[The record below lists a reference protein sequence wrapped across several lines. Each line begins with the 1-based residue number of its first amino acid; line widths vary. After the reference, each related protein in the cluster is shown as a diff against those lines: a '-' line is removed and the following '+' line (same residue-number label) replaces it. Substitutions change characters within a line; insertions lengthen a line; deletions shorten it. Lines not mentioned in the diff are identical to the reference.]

1 MAGAWGASW
10 AQYNRTMSAAS
21 LLYSAAQV
29 RALDAHAIA
38 QGTSGYTLM
47 KRAGEA
53 ALRALRSRWPKAL
66 EIAVVAAGAT
76 IAGGGNNAG
85 DGYVL
90 ARFAQAAGLSA
101 TVLAVIAPDRLTGD
115 ARTAC
120 QDFRSSG
127 GDACAYS
134 ALLLAQADVIVDA
147 LLGTGLTSTVRPPMS
162 EAIQAVNACAR
173 PVLALDL
180 PSGLNADSGA
190 VMGAAVRADCT
201 ISFVALKTGLFLGDG
216 PEYAGRLLFDD
227 LEVTPPPEAR
237 FAALLERLGE
247 GEIARAL
254 PSRRRQAN
262 KGDFG
267 RVLIVGGGPGMPGAV
282 RLAGEACLR
291 VGAGLVTVATAR
303 ENLAAIVVGR
313 PELIVHAVERA
324 DELAALLEPADVV
337 AIGPGLGRSDW
348 AQALL
353 EHTLASGKRLV
364 IDADALNLL
373 AVQRLIA
380 PSESVLTPHPGEAAR
395 LLDISTEMVQADRMA
410 ALRALTMRHPG
421 AVIVLKGA
429 GTLIGVVHDNA
440 SGPTPAICERG
451 NPGMAAAG
459 MGDVLTGAIAGIL
472 GQCRDP
478 WLAARAGVMAHALAG
493 DDLARDRQRGVLA
506 LELAEA
512 INRWVNLRT

>member
-1 MAGAWGASW
+1 
-10 AQYNRTMSAAS
+10 MSASS

-38 QGTSGYTLM
+38 HGTSGYTLM

-66 EIAVVAAGAT
+66 EIAVVAGA
-76 IAGGGNNAG
+76 GNNAG

-101 TVLAVIAPDRLTGD
+101 TVLAVTAPEQLHGD

-127 GDACAYS
+127 GHIVSYS
-134 ALLLAQADVIVDA
+134 AARLGKADVIVDA
-147 LLGTGLTSTVRPPMS
+147 LLGTGLASAVRPPLS
-162 EAIQAVNACAR
+162 EAIVAINACAR

-180 PSGLNADSGA
+180 PSGLNADTGA
-190 VMGAAVRADCT
+190 VMGMAVRADCT

-227 LEVTPPPEAR
+227 LEIAVPAEAQ
-237 FAALLERLGE
+237 FTALLERLGE
-247 GEIARAL
+247 GEIALAL

-267 RVLIVGGGPGMPGAV
+267 RVLIVGGGSGMPGAV

-291 VGAGLVTVATAR
+291 VGAGLVVVATAR
-303 ENLAAIVVGR
+303 DNLTAIAAGR
-313 PELIVHAVERA
+313 PELIVHGVEQPEELSELLNTA
-324 DELAALLEPADVV
+324 DIV
-337 AIGPGLGRSDW
+337 AIGPGLGRSSW
-348 AQALL
+348 ARGLL
-353 EHTLASGKRLV
+353 TRTLGCGKQLV

-373 AVQRLIA
+373 AESGQAA
-380 PSESVLTPHPGEAAR
+380 PPGSVLTPHPGEAAR
-395 LLDISTEMVQADRMA
+395 LLKISTEAVQADRMA
-410 ALRALTMRHPG
+410 ALRALTKHHPG

-429 GTLIGVVHDNA
+429 GTLVGQSQDPAPSPV
-440 SGPTPAICERG
+440 PAICERG

-459 MGDVLTGAIAGIL
+459 MGDVLTGGIAGIL
-472 GQCRDP
+472 AQCRQP

-493 DDLARDRQRGVLA
+493 DDLGRDRERGILA
-506 LELAEA
+506 LELADA
-512 INRWVNLRT
+512 LNRWVNLRR

>member
-1 MAGAWGASW
+1 
-10 AQYNRTMSAAS
+10 MSAAS

-29 RALDAHAIA
+29 RSLDAHAIA

-66 EIAVVAAGAT
+66 EIAVVA
-76 IAGGGNNAG
+76 GGGNNGG

-90 ARFAQAAGLSA
+90 ARFAQAAGLSV
-101 TVLAVIAPDRLTGD
+101 TVLAVTAVEQLSGD
-115 ARTAC
+115 ARSAW

-127 GDACAYS
+127 GKVAPYADS
-134 ALLLAQADVIVDA
+134 LLARADVIVDA
-147 LLGTGLTSTVRPPMS
+147 LLGTGLTSTVRSPMK
-162 EAIQAVNACAR
+162 EAIQAINACAR
-173 PVLALDL
+173 PVFALDL
-180 PSGLNADSGA
+180 PSGLNADNGA

-201 ISFVALKTGLFLGDG
+201 ISFVALKTGLFLGEG

-227 LEVTPPPEAR
+227 LEVAAPLEAR
-237 FAALLERLGE
+237 FTALLERLGE

-303 ENLAAIVVGR
+303 ENLAAIVAGR
-313 PELIVHAVERA
+313 PELMVHGVERA
-324 DELAALLEPADVV
+324 DELAGLLDAADVV

-353 EHTLASGKRLV
+353 ERTLASGKGLV

-373 AVQRLIA
+373 AVCRLIA
-380 PSESVLTPHPGEAAR
+380 PVGSILTPHPGEAAR
-395 LLDISTEMVQADRMA
+395 LLESSTEAVQADRMA
-410 ALRALTMRHPG
+410 ALRALTQRHPG

-429 GTLIGVVHDNA
+429 GTLIGMTHANA
-440 SGPTPAICERG
+440 PSPMPAICERG

-472 GQCRDP
+472 GQCRNP

-493 DDLARDRQRGVLA
+493 DDLARDRERGILA
-506 LELAEA
+506 LELADA
-512 INRWVNLRT
+512 LNRWVNLRR

>member
-1 MAGAWGASW
+1 
-10 AQYNRTMSAAS
+10 MSAAS

-53 ALRALRSRWPKAL
+53 ALRALRSRWPRAL
-66 EIAVVAAGAT
+66 EIAVVA
-76 IAGGGNNAG
+76 GGGNNGG

-90 ARFAQAAGLSA
+90 ARFAQAAGLSV
-101 TVLAVIAPDRLTGD
+101 TVLAVTAAEQLGGD
-115 ARTAC
+115 ARSAW

-127 GDACAYS
+127 GQVVPYAAS
-134 ALLLAQADVIVDA
+134 LLARADVIVDA
-147 LLGTGLTSTVRPPMS
+147 LLGTGLRSAVRAPMK
-162 EAIQAVNACAR
+162 EAILAINGCAR
-173 PVLALDL
+173 PVFALDL
-180 PSGLNADSGA
+180 PSGLNADNGA

-227 LEVTPPPEAR
+227 LEVATPPEAR
-237 FAALLERLGE
+237 FTALLERLGE

-291 VGAGLVTVATAR
+291 VGAGLVTVATAG
-303 ENLAAIVVGR
+303 ENLAAIVASR
-313 PELIVHAVERA
+313 PELIVHAVAHA
-324 DELAALLEPADVV
+324 DELKALLEPADVV
-337 AIGPGLGRSDW
+337 AIGPGLGCSDW

-353 EHTLASGKRLV
+353 ERTLASGKRLV

-373 AVQRLIA
+373 ALHRLTA

-395 LLDISTEMVQADRMA
+395 LLESSTEVVQADRMA
-410 ALRALTMRHPG
+410 ALRALTLRHPG

-429 GTLIGVVHDNA
+429 GTLIGVAHANA
-440 SGPTPAICERG
+440 PSPMPAICERG

-493 DDLARDRQRGVLA
+493 DDLARDRERGILA
-506 LELAEA
+506 LELADA
-512 INRWVNLRT
+512 LNRWVNLRR

>member
-1 MAGAWGASW
+1 
-10 AQYNRTMSAAS
+10 MSAAS
-21 LLYSAAQV
+21 LLYSTAQV
-29 RALDAHAIA
+29 RALDAYAIA
-38 QGTSGYTLM
+38 HGTDGYTLM

-66 EIAVVAAGAT
+66 QVTVV
-76 IAGGGNNAG
+76 AGGGNNGG

-101 TVLAVIAPDRLTGD
+101 TVLAVTPPEKLGGD
-115 ARTAC
+115 ARSAW
-120 QDFRSSG
+120 QDFRASG
-127 GDACAYS
+127 GQVLAYS
-134 ALLLAQADVIVDA
+134 PALLAGADVIVDA
-147 LLGTGLTSTVRPPMS
+147 LLGTGLTSNVRPPVA
-162 EAIQAVNACAR
+162 EAIAAINACAR
-173 PVLALDL
+173 PVLSLDL

-190 VMGAAVRADCT
+190 AMGAAVRADCT

-227 LEVTPPPEAR
+227 LEVMVPAEAR
-237 FAALLERLGE
+237 FTAVLERLGE

-282 RLAGEACLR
+282 RLAGESCLR

-303 ENLAAIVVGR
+303 ENQATIAVGR
-313 PELIVHAVERA
+313 PELIVHAVDRA
-324 DELAALLEPADVV
+324 DELGALLRPADVV

-353 EHTLASGKRLV
+353 EHALACGKRLV

-373 AVQRLIA
+373 AEHRLVA
-380 PSESVLTPHPGEAAR
+380 PPGSVLTPHPGEAAR
-395 LLDISTEMVQADRMA
+395 LLQISTEAVQADRVA
-410 ALRALTMRHPG
+410 ALRALTLRHPG

-429 GTLIGVVHDNA
+429 GTLIGISQRDTP
-440 SGPTPAICERG
+440 GPMPAICERG

-472 GQCRDP
+472 GQCGDP

-493 DDLARDRQRGVLA
+493 DDLARDRERGILA
-506 LELAEA
+506 LELADA
-512 INRWVNLRT
+512 LNRWVNLRR